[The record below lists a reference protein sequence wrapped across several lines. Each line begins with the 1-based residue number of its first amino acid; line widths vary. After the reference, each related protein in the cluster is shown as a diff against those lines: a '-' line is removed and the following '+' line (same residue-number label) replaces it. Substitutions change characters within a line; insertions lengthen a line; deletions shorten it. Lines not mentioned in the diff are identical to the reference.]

1 MATWNS
7 IPREIQ
13 QMVLDALVAL
23 KKKEAQK
30 LLHTK
35 PRLSQYVT
43 VCRFWQEALE
53 PVMFRD
59 LHIKPKHLADFDN
72 YLRGARRLMLR
83 HLWFRVQLSKPRR
96 RMTERDKMDEEEDN
110 NAFFTTAVY
119 DLFATLRKWGRLP
132 QQPLELELGAESPGD
147 PKWSFGDQGIMTNND
162 YSVGELDFCFVDGFK
177 KFSYPSPLPEVGV
190 VTTFSILRRTRRYFA
205 PQALLTIFDSLPNV
219 CEIRYEPWY
228 FLNADSQCDVDEAF
242 GRYIRHW
249 PSTVKR
255 ISIYEHCRE
264 FRRHFPNQFIEFDDA
279 WMDENGGLFGDL
291 DGEGDLHG
299 IDQDHDL
306 MHNLHHH
313 HHHHHVH
320 HHHHHDHHHHH
331 HVHHGDGQNWH
342 GPDNES
348 VADEDGWETANEDDD
363 GFDDDDDFGNNQDSQ
378 NGTGDSNENANNGWN
393 LPSAPDLVQ
402 AFANALSNLPLPGSA
417 ANDPS
422 QPIVAQGGNGA
433 FGDPGGGDE
442 FGGGDPGDY
451 PELAPLG
458 LGLLFI
464 RPSQKLQELAVSGL
478 IDARDFFEPFYAR
491 PESGMSEALPS
502 WDELRWLTLTSPAL
516 LNPSPC
522 EGGSEHVNEL
532 LQAAGR
538 AAMRM
543 PKLQV
548 MELYST
554 DARGGAV
561 FRYQA
566 TQTRTAISWSSAWSS
581 SWRPPNANDGGTAT
595 VGNNFDNNNG
605 GNISLSGMLEDADGD
620 VDMGVVGETV
630 DVDDDEHPSHFR
642 VSSRVIETWQRVARR
657 LTRHDLDPVFES
669 VSTWPGDPFDFLHEN
684 LVTRELV
691 LHEASSM
698 DILQTF
704 ELPGEALKLPRNSM
718 DSPLTLRI
726 QRIPPKKESGFTS
739 PAPKSHV
746 CWKIGRAAPSIISVI
761 LRQAPGSTNTRPGH
775 SLWPNVIVLAARL
788 QCSTSGSWD
797 LPQKNSSGYEGL
809 DRIMGGAY
817 WHSSAVNFCAAVTEA
832 DSKRNLNNHS

>member
-35 PRLSQYVT
+35 PRLSRYVT
-43 VCRFWQEALE
+43 VCRFWQEVLE

-59 LHIKPKHLADFDN
+59 LHIKPKHLAQFDN
-72 YLRGARRLMLR
+72 YLRGVRRLMLR

-249 PSTVKR
+249 PPTVKR

-279 WMDENGGLFGDL
+279 WMDENGALFGDL
-291 DGEGDLHG
+291 DGDGNLHDL
-299 IDQDHDL
+299 DQDHDL

-313 HHHHHVH
+313 HHHVHH

-331 HVHHGDGQNWH
+331 HVHHGDDQNWH

-348 VADEDGWETANEDDD
+348 IADEDGWETANEDDD
-363 GFDDDDDFGNNQDSQ
+363 GFDDDDDFGNNHDSHD
-378 NGTGDSNENANNGWN
+378 GTGDSNQNASNGWN

-417 ANDPS
+417 TNDPS
-422 QPIVAQGGNGA
+422 QPVGAQGGNGA

-491 PESGMSEALPS
+491 PESGTSDALPS

-522 EGGSEHVNEL
+522 EGGSDHVNEL

-554 DARGGAV
+554 DGRGGAV

-566 TQTRTAISWSSAWSS
+566 TETRTAISWSSAWSS
-581 SWRPPNANDGGTAT
+581 SWRPPNANDNGPAT
-595 VGNNFDNNNG
+595 VGNTFDANNG
-605 GNISLSGMLEDADGD
+605 GNINLGSMLEDADGD

-630 DVDDDEHPSHFR
+630 DVDDDEHPRHFR
-642 VSSRVIETWQRVARR
+642 VSPRVVETWQRVARR
-657 LTRHDLDPVFES
+657 LTRHDLDPVFEA

-704 ELPGEALKLPRNSM
+704 ELPGEALKLPR
-718 DSPLTLRI
+718 
-726 QRIPPKKESGFTS
+726 
-739 PAPKSHV
+739 V
-746 CWKIGRAAPSIISVI
+746 GRP
-761 LRQAPGSTNTRPGH
+761 
-775 SLWPNVIVLAARL
+775 
-788 QCSTSGSWD
+788 
-797 LPQKNSSGYEGL
+797 
-809 DRIMGGAY
+809 
-817 WHSSAVNFCAAVTEA
+817 
-832 DSKRNLNNHS
+832 